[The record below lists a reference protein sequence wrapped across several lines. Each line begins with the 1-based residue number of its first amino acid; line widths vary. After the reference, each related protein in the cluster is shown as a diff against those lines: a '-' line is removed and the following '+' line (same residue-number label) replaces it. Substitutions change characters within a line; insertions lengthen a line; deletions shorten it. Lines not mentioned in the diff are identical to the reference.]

1 MIVPVIAHLTDA
13 DLRSRIV
20 VKLDTGKLPREHPHP
35 TWGGPSDGQRC
46 SGCDE
51 LIAAAEME
59 FEVAAADGITRY
71 FHARCYRIFEAERVV
86 RQTP

>member
-1 MIVPVIAHLTDA
+1 VISHLTDA

-20 VKLDTGKLPREHPHP
+20 TKLGARKLPVEHPKQ
-35 TWGGPSDGQRC
+35 TWGGPSQGQRC

-51 LIAAAEME
+51 PIAAAEME

-71 FHARCYRIFEAERVV
+71 FHARCYGILEAERTA
-86 RQTP
+86 RRGPKRR